1 MENVLRMMSYLV
13 YQNKQYRSKKDL
25 IEAIFLAA
33 SKIEKETILNL
44 YRTFPN
50 RLIKLVENRGK
61 RIDY

>member
-1 MENVLRMMSYLV
+1 M
-13 YQNKQYRSKKDL
+13 
-25 IEAIFLAA
+25 FLAA